1 MLNET
6 AEKLNNQA
14 ILLASN
20 GDYPEAIACF
30 MRALTIERGNA
41 LLWFNLGVTCRDA
54 GNLTT
59 AKDALVKAHEI
70 SKTDGE
76 IIEALSLVCYSLGDL
91 DSTFNYCTEGLGYS
105 PDNPHLWNTVGV
117 VFFNRSMYKK
127 ACDAFEHAVSLNP
140 YYYDALYNLCDTYE
154 ELGNTNGQEECALRM
169 KEMDKHGTLTE
180 MPYGGLR

>member
-20 GDYPEAIACF
+20 GDYTEAIACF
-30 MRALTIERGNA
+30 MRALTIEKGNS

-54 GNLTT
+54 GNLDT

-70 SKTDGE
+70 NKTDNE
-76 IIEALSLVCYSLGDL
+76 IIEALALVCYSLGDL
-91 DSTFNYCTEGLGYS
+91 DGTLNYCTEGLNDN
-105 PDNPHLWNTVGV
+105 PQNPHLWNTTGV
-117 VFFNRSMYKK
+117 VFFNRSQYKN

-140 YYYDALYNLCDTYE
+140 YYYDALFNLCDTYE
-154 ELGNTNGQEECALRM
+154 ELGNKRGQQECAERM
-169 KEMDKHGTLTE
+169 KEIDKHGISNE
-180 MPYGGLR
+180 IPYGGQK